1 MVTQLTDHGEKTLAI
16 SVGPSARGTALT
28 RLVALKGS
36 PGWLVHGERTEGWQ
50 FSGMTERPEGVFL
63 VGPWLDGETLSEVLE
78 RPLPQALPYL
88 ARLADALVTLSARS
102 VDLFPLQ
109 TDGILFTADGG
120 VLFLPPAVLQE
131 VRGLRTFEE
140 NRETYEA
147 VNQPDLK
154 RDKLASWTLGV
165 MLYRLVTGRFPFGGT
180 NTEDLHEQARKLRI
194 VSPTDRM
201 PELLPEASELIM
213 AALGR
218 SAGRAAPNLDEWLSK
233 LRGWS
238 DQPPLRQL
246 ATEERERIV
255 QEATTRQVVS
265 DRSFQRRMFWEKNWK
280 VAAIVAA
287 VVIVV
292 GVILGSILK
301 NALAPRV
308 TRGFSPLQVVE
319 AFYKSMNSLDQTTMQ
334 ACVIDGAA
342 RGEINEVTTLYVTS
356 RVTLGYEGQSNIIS
370 ADEWD
375 KAGRPALPSPKVL
388 YGVTGLTVVQEQGEP
403 TPVYQATYDKWSP
416 AQPPDTGKPPSPDEI
431 PKSEGHHVVDRLS
444 LKKDKGDWV
453 IYKIDRLSSDP
464 LPAPQ

>member
-36 PGWLVHGERTEGWQ
+36 PGWLVHGERTEVWQ
-50 FSGMTERPEGVFL
+50 FSGITERPQGVFL
-63 VGPWLDGETLSEVLE
+63 VGPWLDGQTLADVLA
-78 RPLPQALPYL
+78 RSLAQALPYL
-88 ARLADALVTLSARS
+88 ALLTDALVTLSARKIE
-102 VDLFPLQ
+102 LFPLQ
-109 TDGILFTADGG
+109 TDGVLFTTDGG
-120 VLFLPPAVLQE
+120 VLFLPPAVLLE
-131 VRGLRTFEE
+131 LRGLRTFEE

-147 VNQPDLK
+147 INQPDLK
-154 RDKLASWTLGV
+154 RHKLASWSLGV
-165 MLYRLVTGRFPFGGT
+165 MLYRLVTGGFPFGGA
-180 NTEDLHEQARKLRI
+180 NAEDLHEQARKLRI
-194 VSPTDRM
+194 VSPADRM
-201 PELLPEASELIM
+201 PELLADASELVM

-218 SAGRAAPNLDEWLSK
+218 SARRAAPDLDEWLAR
-233 LRGWS
+233 LRSWS
-238 DQPPLRQL
+238 DHPPLRQL
-246 ATEERERIV
+246 SMEERERIV
-255 QEATTRQVVS
+255 QEATTRQSVS

-280 VAAIVAA
+280 VAAISAA

-292 GVILGSILK
+292 GAVLGSILK

-308 TRGFSPLQVVE
+308 TRGFTPQHVVE
-319 AFYKSMNSLDQTTMQ
+319 AFYTSMNSLDQTTMQ
-334 ACVIDGAA
+334 ACVIGGAA
-342 RGEINEVTTLYVTS
+342 KGEINEVTTLYVTS
-356 RVTLGYEGQSNIIS
+356 RVTLGYEGQSNIVS

-403 TPVYQATYDKWSP
+403 DPVFQATYDKWNP
-416 AQPPDTGKPPSPDEI
+416 AQPADTGKPPSADEV

-444 LKKDKGDWV
+444 MKKDKGDWV